1 MILDL
6 ESISRSKKYV
16 VLSTKKKKKPTIRI
30 INLKKLYMLVL
41 NTVF

>member
-16 VLSTKKKKKPTIRI
+16 VLSIKKKIRI
-30 INLKKLYMLVL
+30 INLKKFYMLVL
-41 NTVF
+41 NTVFESV